1 MLSTE
6 FFLTSLVVVLIPGTG
21 VIYTISTGLFN
32 GYRSSIAAAAGCT
45 AGILPH
51 IAAGIIGLSAILHM
65 SAIAFQVIKFAGVVY
80 LLYLAWL
87 MWRENGTLAFEDSGQ
102 KTGFFQI
109 ALRGVMINILNPKLT
124 MFFLAFLPQFIVS
137 EGTLPPLFQMIILS
151 GVFMG
156 MTLFVFLIYGLSAHY
171 VRASV
176 VNSPKR
182 ILWIQ
187 RSFAFIFASLGLKL
201 ALTEQ

>member
-21 VIYTISTGLFN
+21 VIYTISTGLFK
-32 GYRSSIAAAAGCT
+32 GWRSSIAAAAGCT

-51 IAAGIIGLSAILHM
+51 IAAGII
-65 SAIAFQVIKFAGVVY
+65 
-80 LLYLAWL
+80 
-87 MWRENGTLAFEDSGQ
+87 
-102 KTGFFQI
+102 
-109 ALRGVMINILNPKLT
+109 
-124 MFFLAFLPQFIVS
+124 
-137 EGTLPPLFQMIILS
+137 
-151 GVFMG
+151 
-156 MTLFVFLIYGLSAHY
+156 GLSAHY